1 MRTFWSF
8 ETVSPNRYRLVLS
21 DEEARARWAP
31 GYESTNPRDVIEA
44 MMYLNTGY
52 RGKLLQDRHIDLL
65 EKIKCSAMTQGF
77 EIKTK

>member
-8 ETVSPNRYRLVLS
+8 EKVGSNRYRLIIA
-21 DEEARARWAP
+21 DEELRACWAP
-31 GYESTNPRDVIEA
+31 GYESNNPRDIIEA

-52 RGKLLQDRHIDLL
+52 RGKLITDRHIDLL
-65 EKIKCSAMTQGF
+65 TRIKRLAMTQGF

>member
-8 ETVSPNRYRLVLS
+8 ETVSPNRYRLVLNGK
-21 DEEARARWAP
+21 ARARWAP

>member
-1 MRTFWSF
+1 MRTYWSF
-8 ETVSPNRYRLVLS
+8 ETVSPNRYGLVLS
-21 DEEARARWAP
+21 DDEARARWAP

-52 RGKLLQDRHIDLL
+52 RGKLITDRHIDLL
-65 EKIKCSAMTQGF
+65 TRIKRLAMTQGF